1 MDVVGRAHDFCFSFA
16 QLARFVR
23 GKLGLFE
30 SPSNYFVN
38 TVSSFGVNN
47 TINSQHLCFNMV
59 VFVLYVVAATEKL
72 AHFLQSICRLFL

>member
-30 SPSNYFVN
+30 SPSN
-38 TVSSFGVNN
+38 
-47 TINSQHLCFNMV
+47 CFEYVEYGELIWCKQYNKQSTL
-59 VFVLYVVAATEKL
+59 VF
-72 AHFLQSICRLFL
+72 